1 MGGGGRSGAR
11 DWANRNR
18 QQKPLQNPC
27 GASRVAAAYSMD
39 TLQLY
44 MPNQLVSARQDVQY
58 NARYDVC
65 MRLERQGVRLTNA
78 IGLLVYAL
86 INLKTYYLANLG

>member
-1 MGGGGRSGAR
+1 MGVVGQVRATGRIR
-11 DWANRNR
+11 NRNR

-78 IGLLVYAL
+78 IGLYAS
-86 INLKTYYLANLG
+86 ISNLKCENVLL